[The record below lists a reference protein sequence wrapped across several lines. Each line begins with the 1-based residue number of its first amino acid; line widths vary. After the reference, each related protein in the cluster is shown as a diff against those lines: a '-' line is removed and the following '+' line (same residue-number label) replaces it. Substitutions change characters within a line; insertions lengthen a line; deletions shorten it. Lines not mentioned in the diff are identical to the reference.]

1 MLQDLTSTMEQRDDL
16 ATSWQQII
24 VGSEDPLW
32 RIDHAIF
39 HAKANIDGSL
49 GNKNTKFELRKRF
62 IASFLLLNHKF
73 ISN

>member
-49 GNKNTKFELRKRF
+49 GNKNKKFWAAQTF
-62 IASFLLLNHKF
+62 YCKF
-73 ISN
+73 FTVKS